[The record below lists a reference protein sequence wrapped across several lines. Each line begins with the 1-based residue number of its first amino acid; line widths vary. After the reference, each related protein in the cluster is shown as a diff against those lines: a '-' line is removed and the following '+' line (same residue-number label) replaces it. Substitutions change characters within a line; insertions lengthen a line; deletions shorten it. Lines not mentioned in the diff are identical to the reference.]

1 MPQTLRTVLLTG
13 LAWFMPLH
21 ALDATTGQWHPAEA
35 VELNSALAGVRRF
48 LISCTVQM
56 GD

>member
-35 VELNSALAGVRRF
+35 AELKSALAGVRRF
-48 LISCTVQM
+48 LISSTVQM
-56 GD
+56 ED